1 VPRLLATGTLGTG
14 SAPQWGIAGSSLE
27 LDEPSQAGSPVTF
40 WPSAGPPFPSC
51 PAGSS
56 SISTQR
62 GRARRRI
69 EGAVIPHFV
78 INDLV
83 TPVGEN
89 LLRVHGRAV
98 CSKVLDLLK
107 IRSPWVGLA
116 TNLELR
122 SADDA
127 ARATALTTREG
138 RVVVLSTLEM
148 AASAMLPRRL
158 AEASEPANALL
169 HDSVFPVSPN
179 QWNSQA
185 PRSCA
190 RKNAQGG
197 AEGGR
202 LRDDANRQQFQ
213 LALLENCSFF
223 ADLVLRQV
231 RAGGDPCS
239 DLLERD
245 SSRKK
250 WNVVRVSPT
259 PPRSRAKVV
268 LGQRLEEPGL
278 PPETPSS
285 VLQTLWVEVGCRQ
298 VQTLVS
304 EKERHQYGED
314 SKPAL

>member
-1 VPRLLATGTLGTG
+1 MTR
-14 SAPQWGIAGSSLE
+14 
-27 LDEPSQAGSPVTF
+27 D
-40 WPSAGPPFPSC
+40 
-51 PAGSS
+51 
-56 SISTQR
+56 
-62 GRARRRI
+62 
-69 EGAVIPHFV
+69 
-78 INDLV
+78 
-83 TPVGEN
+83 GEN
-89 LLRVHGRAV
+89 LLRVDGPAV
-98 CSKVLDLLK
+98 CSKVLKLLK
-107 IRSPWVGLA
+107 IRSPWAGLA

-138 RVVVLSTLEM
+138 RVVVLSTLDM

-158 AEASEPANALL
+158 AEASEPAHALL
-169 HDSVFPVSPN
+169 HDSAFPVSPN
-179 QWNSQA
+179 LWNSQA

-202 LRDDANRQQFQ
+202 LPDDANRQQFQ
-213 LALLENCSFF
+213 VALLENCSFF

-231 RAGGDPCS
+231 RAGGDS
-239 DLLERD
+239 SRVLLEQD

-250 WNVVRVSPT
+250 LNVVRVSPT

-268 LGQRLEEPGL
+268 LGQQPEESAL

-285 VLQTLWVEVGCRQ
+285 VLQTLWVEVGCRH

-304 EKERHQYGED
+304 EKERHEYGED
-314 SKPAL
+314 SKRAL